1 MGSRWFAGRHSCCNY
16 QPRSG
21 LLSSARFRDC
31 WIFLLHN
38 IASSV
43 VYYFFDCQAANVL
56 SEVAILK
63 VALIFFSFL
72 TSLSLSFPTQ
82 ETQPIV
88 CRGKPLS
95 ITLIPGPEMTV
106 TVMVPLRFGGT
117 RPPPLPWVNTFPS
130 ENKLRLVIKNREEFS
145 DYWKRL
151 TSRVSPHR
159 WVPPMP
165 EIDFSKE
172 TIVVSAMG
180 MRPSSGYGTI
190 IDGVC
195 EVDGQVEVFISN
207 VEDPCRGMQLQI
219 ITAPAD
225 AVRIPRTDLPIVF
238 RETEIGCQEAQDLLK
253 RSIRVPG

>member
-1 MGSRWFAGRHSCCNY
+1 MK
-16 QPRSG
+16 
-21 LLSSARFRDC
+21 
-31 WIFLLHN
+31 I
-38 IASSV
+38 
-43 VYYFFDCQAANVL
+43 
-56 SEVAILK
+56 
-63 VALIFFSFL
+63 ALIFFSVL

-95 ITLIPGPEMTV
+95 ITLIPGPEMSV
-106 TVMVPLRFGGT
+106 TAMVPLRFGGT
-117 RPPPLPWVNTFPS
+117 RPGSLPWVNTFPS

-151 TSRVSPHR
+151 TSRMSPDR

-180 MRPSSGYGTI
+180 VRPTSGYGTI

-195 EVDGQVEVFISN
+195 EVDGQIEVFITN
-207 VEDPCRGMQLQI
+207 YEGGPCGIQLQVL
-219 ITAPAD
+219 TAPAD

-238 RETEIGCQEAQDLLK
+238 RETELGCKEIQDQLM
-253 RSIRVPG
+253 RSPRVPG